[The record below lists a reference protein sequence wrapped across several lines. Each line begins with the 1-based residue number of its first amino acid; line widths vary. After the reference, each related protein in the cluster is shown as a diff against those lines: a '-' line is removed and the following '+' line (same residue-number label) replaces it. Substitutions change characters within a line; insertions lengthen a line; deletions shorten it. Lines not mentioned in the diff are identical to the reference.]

1 MDVYLAHN
9 YSNYRLKIFFYFIFQ
24 TPDIYQITISH
35 IPFERKSYTILS
47 LIPGIYGYNKTLRVI
62 RSFQFHAIDYPCR
75 SRD

>member
-24 TPDIYQITISH
+24 TPDIYQITICI

-47 LIPGIYGYNKTLRVI
+47 LIPGII
-62 RSFQFHAIDYPCR
+62 RL
-75 SRD
+75 